1 MTFKGEVSPNWCP
14 GCGDYG
20 LLSALTKVL
29 DKIGYKPHEVV
40 IVSGIGCSS
49 NFPHFTS
56 AFGFHTVHGRSL
68 PAAMA
73 IKLCNPD
80 LKVIAVGGDGDGY
93 GIGAGHFI
101 HAIRRNIDITYLV
114 MNNQI
119 YGLTLGQASPT
130 SGLEH
135 ITITTPKGV
144 DDRPV
149 NPISLALG
157 SGSSFTG
164 RGFSGKIKHL
174 QHLIH
179 KGLNHKGFSFID
191 VLSPCVTF
199 NKLNTYNWF
208 KEKIFDLEEEG
219 HDYTDLVE
227 AFKLSLEWETKIP
240 LGVFYQNKNM
250 EFKPDFNPSHK
261 SISFK
266 NLKINHEEINNLF
279 K

>member
-1 MTFKGEVSPNWCP
+1 MFKGEVSPNWCP

-20 LLSALTKVL
+20 LLSATTKVL
-29 DKIGYKPHEVV
+29 DKMGFKPHEVV

-56 AFGFHTVHGRSL
+56 VFGFHTVHGRSL

-80 LKVIAVGGDGDGY
+80 LNVIAVGGDGDGY

-130 SGLEH
+130 SALDH
-135 ITITTPKGV
+135 ITITTPQGV
-144 DDRPV
+144 DERPI

-174 QHLIH
+174 QDLIV
-179 KGLNHKGFSFID
+179 KGIKHKGFSFID

-208 KEKIFDLEEEG
+208 KEKIVNLEEEG
-219 HDYTDLVE
+219 HDYTDL
-227 AFKLSLEWETKIP
+227 A
-240 LGVFYQNKNM
+240 
-250 EFKPDFNPSHK
+250 
-261 SISFK
+261 
-266 NLKINHEEINNLF
+266 
-279 K
+279 